1 MKDYLD
7 QEVDIFEQQK
17 VPYEED
23 GFQYEVVTMLDSGK
37 MMKEETIADVHRILK
52 RNLQWGKTVRKDT
65 FGEKNWL

>member
-17 VPYEED
+17 VPYEND

-52 RNLQWGKTVRKDT
+52 RNLQ
-65 FGEKNWL
+65 